1 MSFAVVTV
9 HFQNPSSTIRLVGA
23 LENCESVHSI
33 LVISHDSFQMENR
46 GKVVCFQQPNKG
58 YASGLNFGV
67 KHLPAEIRT
76 VLAVNPDVILD
87 CEKMK
92 ALYSQHLAAGAGC
105 TFPVLMEMKGRMV
118 YGYRFSRFG
127 SLLNTKDP
135 EWFSGACFLFSV
147 EAWEKA
153 GGFDETLFHYF
164 EDRDFCLKVLKAG
177 FMLHQAPDV
186 LVEHEG
192 KSGENYPE
200 TSLPKFAVKN
210 HLLALERGKLLG
222 PLSFMN
228 VVLRHFLYL
237 FHWKRAW
244 RGIPEWLKGI
254 REFLTHTE
262 SAVVE

>member
-9 HFQNPSSTIRLVGA
+9 HFQNPSSTSRLVGF
-23 LENCESVHSI
+23 LENCESVISI
-33 LVISHDSFQMENR
+33 FVISHDSFQMENR

-67 KHLPAEIRT
+67 RHLPPEIRT
-76 VLAVNPDVILD
+76 VLAANPDVILD
-87 CEKMK
+87 CEKVK
-92 ALYSQHLAAGAGC
+92 ALYSQHVASGAGC
-105 TFPVLMEMKGRMV
+105 SFPVLKEKGRTV
-118 YGYRFSRFG
+118 YGYRFGRFG

-153 GGFDETLFHYF
+153 GGFDESFFHYF
-164 EDRDFCLKVLKAG
+164 EDRDFCLKVRQAG
-177 FMLHQAPDV
+177 FKLHQATDIF
-186 LVEHEG
+186 VEHEE

-210 HLLALERGKLLG
+210 HLLALERSQMLG
-222 PLSFMN
+222 PLSFVN
-228 VVLRHFLYL
+228 VVLRHFAYL
-237 FHWKRAW
+237 FRWRRPW
-244 RGIPEWLKGI
+244 RGVREWLKGI
-254 REFLTHTE
+254 REFLTHIE

>member
-9 HFQNPSSTIRLVGA
+9 HFQNPPSTRRLFGD
-23 LENCESVHSI
+23 LEDCESVLSI
-33 LVISHDSFQMENR
+33 FVISHDSFRMEHR

-67 KHLPAEIRT
+67 KQLPAEIHT

-87 CEKMK
+87 CEKVK
-92 ALYSQHLAAGAGC
+92 SLYSQHLASGAGC
-105 TFPVLMEMKGRMV
+105 TFPVLTEKGRPV
-118 YGYRFSRFG
+118 YGYRFSSFG

-147 EAWEKA
+147 EAWQKT
-153 GGFDETLFHYF
+153 GGFDESFFHYF
-164 EDRDFCLKVLKAG
+164 EDRDFCLRVRKAG
-177 FMLHQAPDV
+177 FKLHQAVDV
-186 LVEHEG
+186 FVEHEG

-210 HLLALERGKLLG
+210 HLLALERSELLG
-222 PLSFMN
+222 PLSFVN

-237 FHWKRAW
+237 FRWKKAW

-262 SAVVE
+262 STVVE